1 MTRRRSTHRVA
12 FAAALLLIAGSL
24 AYSLASPL
32 ISERKVL
39 YEKAS
44 AYNHII
50 VSEDSKGR
58 RYLQF
63 DRSGAL
69 QSVVRP
75 GRPLELELG
84 YTQVAMAGLAFVV
97 EPKRILVVGL
107 GGGSMPMF
115 LRAVLPDAHIDV
127 VDIDPDVL
135 AVARRY
141 FGFRE
146 DDALR
151 AHVADARAFIESSGP
166 AYDLIFL
173 DAYGPSSIPEHLATR
188 EFLQAVRAR
197 LTEGGAVVSNVWEQS
212 VNPLFDS
219 MVRTYQVV
227 FRQLYTFEVPSRS
240 NRILVAVAHPE
251 KFERALLE
259 SRAERLERERGVP
272 FDLSRL
278 VARGYEDATGRQ
290 GRGVV
295 LTDEAIRRPVD
306 TPSP

>member
-1 MTRRRSTHRVA
+1 MTLRRSTHRAA
-12 FAAALLLIAGSL
+12 FAAALLFIACSL
-24 AYSLASPL
+24 AYSLAS
-32 ISERKVL
+32 SRKVL
-39 YEKAS
+39 YEKDS
-44 AYNHII
+44 AYNHIT

-75 GRPLELELG
+75 GRPLELELP
-84 YTQVAMAGLAFVV
+84 YTQVAMVGLAFVPA
-97 EPKRILVVGL
+97 PKRILVVGL

-127 VDIDPDVL
+127 VDIDPDVV

-146 DDALR
+146 DDTLR
-151 AHVADARAFIESSGP
+151 VQVADARAFIESSGP
-166 AYDLIFL
+166 AYELIFL

-197 LTEGGAVVSNVWEQS
+197 LAEGGAVVSNVWEQS

-219 MVRTYQVV
+219 MERTYQVV
-227 FRQLYTFEVPSRS
+227 FRQLYSFDVPSSS
-240 NRILVAVAHPE
+240 NRILVAVERPE
-251 KFERALLE
+251 KFERAVLE
-259 SRAERLERERGVP
+259 ARAERLERERGVP
-272 FDLSRL
+272 FDLSRQ
-278 VARGYEDATGRQ
+278 VARGYEDATEHQ
-290 GRGVV
+290 GRGAV
-295 LTDEAIRRPVD
+295 LTDEALRRPAD
-306 TPSP
+306 TSGP